1 MLDRQ
6 VGLDVGIMNFHA
18 LEEFVLGDYMHSGF
32 GIVSKVALY
41 TFLRVV
47 AKLKTPVM
55 LESLTLYISIF

>member
-1 MLDRQ
+1 
-6 VGLDVGIMNFHA
+6 MNFHA
-18 LEEFVLGDYMHSGF
+18 LEVFVRGGYMHSGF